1 MQQCNDVE
9 KFATA
14 VPSCSVVFNKLVD
27 VAKLARTFSLRV
39 PILLSTAAIQSSF
52 DLFVRSSWRD

>member
-27 VAKLARTFSLRV
+27 VAKLVRTFSQRV
-39 PILLSTAAIQSSF
+39 PILLSAAAIRSSF
-52 DLFVRSSWRD
+52 D

>member
-27 VAKLARTFSLRV
+27 VANLARTFYHRV
-39 PILLSTAAIQSSF
+39 PILLYTTAVASSF
-52 DLFVRSSWRD
+52 DRFMRSPWRD